1 MVMNSI
7 LEDGFYDDLIVVM
20 DFRSIIDYIIEM
32 ILYIIINLMVLF
44 GNIFVCLIV
53 YKNFCL

>member
-1 MVMNSI
+1 MNSI
-7 LEDGFYDDLIVVM
+7 LEDVFYDDLIVIM